1 MSAAG
6 MFYVLTRCPL
16 DESTSYALLLSP
28 RRLGMSHVL
37 LYNNKQNLRWEIMFL
52 ADNFQIFFSCLLLD
66 FWTEIGSKVSGMA
79 TNIA

>member
-1 MSAAG
+1 MNQ
-6 MFYVLTRCPL
+6 CPL
-16 DESTSYALLLSP
+16 VVAAS
-28 RRLGMSHVL
+28 LGYV

-52 ADNFQIFFSCLLLD
+52 ADNFQFFSSCLLLD